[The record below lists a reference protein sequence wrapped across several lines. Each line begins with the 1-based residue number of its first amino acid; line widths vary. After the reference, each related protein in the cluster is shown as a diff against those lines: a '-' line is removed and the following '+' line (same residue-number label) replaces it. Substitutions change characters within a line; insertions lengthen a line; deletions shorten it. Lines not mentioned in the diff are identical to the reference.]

1 MEEQPNDVAEWQK
14 KLVGKILLEDDAEHT
29 LNNDEVVRI
38 KDLPSYRRVLPPG
51 AIMTRDYRLDRLNVF
66 IDDSRKVERVYYG

>member
-1 MEEQPNDVAEWQK
+1 MEEPNNNVAEWEQ

-38 KDLPSYRRVLPPG
+38 KDLPSYHRVLPPG

-66 IDDSRKVERVYYG
+66 IDDNRKVERVYYG